1 MRPGSGVIPVKR
13 ERLNPPNLFGKED
26 VNPFIGEQTKAMN

>member
-1 MRPGSGVIPVKR
+1 MSPTLRGSVVKPVKR

-26 VNPFIGEQTKAMN
+26 VNHLV